1 MKVISCCAGDMLLN
15 EQGTL
20 GVVTEA
26 VMKLQPLPE
35 VREFGAI
42 VFGTLDEGIR
52 FMRDV
57 L

>member
-1 MKVISCCAGDMLLN
+1 MLLN